1 VHAIVENILDQVRGA
16 WRFRRVGMIV
26 AWVVCLIGWA
36 VVLVIPDT
44 YQASGRVFVDTR
56 TALRDVTVGIVV
68 DSDVQA
74 QIQLVRQA
82 LLGGPQLEAV
92 AREAGMI
99 EPGSTVRQRQAML
112 AALRDSIDISGS
124 VQADNPT
131 AGLYVI
137 SYTDRNRERALKLV
151 DRLLNSFVESTMG
164 GTREGSAVAMKFL
177 QDQIA
182 DYERRLSA
190 AESRLADFKKKHVAL
205 MSGTQGDY
213 FARLQ
218 AEMDSVSKAQADLA
232 IAQRRR
238 VELNRQ
244 LHGEQPV
251 LTAAEASVRTGAGV
265 GAGNN
270 DIATRIREAQARLD
284 DLLLRFT
291 EKHPDVIALRGT
303 IAELKKRE
311 QAEIEA
317 IRRGDPGAAA
327 RAGLNANPVFQNI
340 QLQLNQADVEIAA
353 LRAQI
358 ADHETKR
365 ASLQGLV
372 NTAPEVEAELKRLN
386 RDYDVTR
393 AQYNALVER
402 LEKAR
407 LGEEANQSGTV
418 RFQLIDPPTAAF
430 TPVAPKRPLLV
441 AVVLL
446 AGLGLGI
453 AVAYLLHQL
462 KPIFTNARQLNEV
475 TGLPVLG
482 TVSMTWLDKYRVF
495 ERREQFV
502 YAALAFV
509 LIVLGGGMLVT
520 AGRASQFVH
529 RFVA

>member
-1 VHAIVENILDQVRGA
+1 
-16 WRFRRVGMIV
+16 
-26 AWVVCLIGWA
+26 
-36 VVLVIPDT
+36 
-44 YQASGRVFVDTR
+44 
-56 TALRDVTVGIVV
+56 
-68 DSDVQA
+68 
-74 QIQLVRQA
+74 
-82 LLGGPQLEAV
+82 
-92 AREAGMI
+92 MI
-99 EPGSTVRQRQAML
+99 EPGSTLRQRQATL

-124 VQADNPT
+124 VQGDNPT

-137 SYTDRNRERALKLV
+137 SYTDRSRERALKLV

-177 QDQIA
+177 QEQIA
-182 DYERRLSA
+182 DYERRLST
-190 AESRLADFKKKHVAL
+190 AESRLADFKKQHVAL

-218 AEMDSVSKAQADLA
+218 AEMDSVNKAEADLA
-232 IAQRRR
+232 VAQRRR
-238 VELNRQ
+238 DELNRQ

-251 LTAAEASVRTGAGV
+251 LTAAEAAGRTGANGV
-265 GAGNN
+265 AAGNN

-291 EKHPDVIALRGT
+291 EKHPDVIALRAT

-358 ADHETKR
+358 ADHEAKR

-386 RDYDVTR
+386 RDYDVTH

-430 TPVAPKRPLLV
+430 TPVAPKRPFLI
-441 AVVLL
+441 AVVLV
-446 AGLGLGI
+446 AGLGLGV
-453 AVAYLLHQL
+453 AVAYLLHQM

-495 ERREQFV
+495 ERREQLV

-520 AGRASQFVH
+520 AGRASQLVH